1 MTKKLNILQSLV
13 LDAAIYVQREEITIK
28 RKVNTS
34 YQQGLKESEFRE
46 LRNMDEKFQLTNI
59 KKGTNINK
67 RGNVK
72 IPNEHTQTI

>member
-34 YQQGLKESEFRE
+34 YQQQLKESEFRE

-59 KKGTNINK
+59 KKGTNINE
-67 RGNVK
+67 R
-72 IPNEHTQTI
+72 

>member
-59 KKGTNINK
+59 KKGTNINE
-67 RGNVK
+67 R
-72 IPNEHTQTI
+72 